1 MNITNERLRNLRD
14 LERAA
19 SPDEQQ
25 ALAQF
30 ALDVQTI
37 AENWRKW
44 SGLNGNDC
52 ADKLAE
58 LIGSE

>member
-37 AENWRKW
+37 AENWRYDAA
-44 SGLNGNDC
+44 LNGNDC
-52 ADKLAE
+52 ADELAE